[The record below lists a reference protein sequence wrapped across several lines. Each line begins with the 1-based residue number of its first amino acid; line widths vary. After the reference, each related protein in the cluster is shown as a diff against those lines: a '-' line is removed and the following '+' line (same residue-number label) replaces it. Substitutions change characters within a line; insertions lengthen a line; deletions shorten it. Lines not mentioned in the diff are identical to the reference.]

1 VDGSQTVCD
10 SRVGAFSSFP
20 SSKPVDLDLNTTWVL
35 AQCEVVVVAD
45 LRTVTLQFALNIEWR
60 RNPSVERE

>member
-1 VDGSQTVCD
+1 
-10 SRVGAFSSFP
+10 
-20 SSKPVDLDLNTTWVL
+20 L
-35 AQCEVVVVAD
+35 ARCEVVVVAD